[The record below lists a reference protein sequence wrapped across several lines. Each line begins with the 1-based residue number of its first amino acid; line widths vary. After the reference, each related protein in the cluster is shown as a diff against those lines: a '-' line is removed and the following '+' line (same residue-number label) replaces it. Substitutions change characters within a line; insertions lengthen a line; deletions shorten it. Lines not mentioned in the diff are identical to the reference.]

1 MVDRRFSELRE
12 ELLRAGVAPRKIRRA
27 VLEIESHFQQLV
39 DEEVARG
46 SSDHYARSEA
56 HRLLGSNQ
64 TLVQHYAARPE
75 FRAWSR
81 RWPAVWFTLVA
92 LAAYLALSISSLAIL
107 HTVVEH
113 MSVYLSHVYIAPEVT
128 YRIDLM
134 ARIVFL
140 WLFSWFVAIAFA
152 VLAYRRRVA
161 LHWPIAGIVALSI
174 LASLINVTVTLTGGP
189 TPGEY
194 GAGIGFSTRSL
205 PGQMT
210 RAVIIASLV
219 SVPLWLAT
227 RRVQRNSRVN

>member
-1 MVDRRFSELRE
+1 MVDQRFRELRE
-12 ELLRAGVAPRKIRRA
+12 GLLRAGVATRKIRRA

-46 SSDHYARSEA
+46 TADHYARSEA

-64 TLVQHYAARPE
+64 TLVQHYAAQPA

-81 RWPAVWFTLVA
+81 RWPAIWFTLVA
-92 LAAYLALSISSLAIL
+92 LAAYVALSISSLAIL
-107 HTVVEH
+107 HTVAEH
-113 MSVYLSHVYIAPEVT
+113 MRDYLRHVHIAPQVT
-128 YRIDLM
+128 YRIDLA

-140 WLFSWFVAIAFA
+140 WLFPWFVAIAFA

-161 LHWPIAGIVALSI
+161 LHWPIVGIVVVSI
-174 LASLINVTVTLTGGP
+174 LASLINVTVILTGGP

-194 GAGIGFSTRSL
+194 GAGIGFSTQSL

-210 RAVIIASLV
+210 RAAIIASLV
-219 SVPLWLAT
+219 SVPLWLAM
-227 RRVQRNSRVN
+227 RRLERNSRVN

>member
-1 MVDRRFSELRE
+1 MVDQRFSDLRE
-12 ELLRAGVAPRKIRRA
+12 GLLRAGVATRKIRRA

-46 SSDHYARSEA
+46 TPDQCARSAA
-56 HRLLGSNQ
+56 HRQLGQNQ
-64 TLVQHYAARPE
+64 TLVQHYAAQPA

-81 RWPAVWFTLVA
+81 RWPAIWFTLVA

-107 HTVVEH
+107 HTVVAH
-113 MSVYLSHVYIAPEVT
+113 MGGYLRHVYIAPQIT
-128 YRIDLM
+128 YRIDLA

-140 WLFSWFVAIAFA
+140 WLFPCFVAIAFA

-161 LHWPIAGIVALSI
+161 LHWPIAGIVAVSI
-174 LASLINVTVTLTGGP
+174 LASLINITVTLTGGP
-189 TPGEY
+189 APGEY
-194 GAGIGFSTRSL
+194 GAGIGFTAQSL

-219 SVPLWLAT
+219 SVPLWRAM
-227 RRVQRNSRVN
+227 RRVQRNSTVN

>member
-92 LAAYLALSISSLAIL
+92 LAAYLALSISSLAVL

-113 MSVYLSHVYIAPEVT
+113 MSGYLRHMYIAPQVT
-128 YRIDLM
+128 YRIDLA

-140 WLFSWFVAIAFA
+140 WLFPWFVAIAFA

-161 LHWPIAGIVALSI
+161 LHWPIAGIVAISI

-194 GAGIGFSTRSL
+194 GAGIGFSAQSL
-205 PGQMT
+205 PEQVT

-219 SVPLWLAT
+219 SVPLWLAM
-227 RRVQRNSRVN
+227 RRVQRNSSVN

>member
-1 MVDRRFSELRE
+1 MVDQRFSELRE
-12 ELLRAGVAPRKIRRA
+12 GLLRAGVATRKIRRA
-27 VLEIESHFQQLV
+27 ILEIESHFQQLV

-46 SSDHYARSEA
+46 TSDHCARSEA
-56 HRLLGSNQ
+56 HRRLGSNH

-81 RWPAVWFTLVA
+81 RWPAIWFTLVA
-92 LAAYLALSISSLAIL
+92 LAAYVALSISSLAIL

-113 MSVYLSHVYIAPEVT
+113 MRDYLRHVYIAPQVT
-128 YRIDLM
+128 YRIDLA

-140 WLFSWFVAIAFA
+140 WLFPWFVAIAFA

-161 LHWPIAGIVALSI
+161 LHWPVVGIVVISI

-194 GAGIGFSTRSL
+194 GAGIGFSTQSL

-210 RAVIIASLV
+210 RAAIIASLV
-219 SVPLWLAT
+219 AVPLWLAM
-227 RRVQRNSRVN
+227 RRLERNSRVN

>member
-1 MVDRRFSELRE
+1 LTPRFSDLRE
-12 ELLRAGVAPRKIRRA
+12 ELLRAGVAAPRIRRA
-27 VLEIESHFQQLV
+27 VLEIESHFQQVV

-46 SSDHYARSEA
+46 TSDHYARSEA
-56 HRLLGSNQ
+56 HRLLGTNQ

-81 RWPAVWFTLVA
+81 RWPAIWFTLVL
-92 LAAYLALSISSLAIL
+92 LAAYLALSILSLAIL
-107 HTVVEH
+107 HAVVES
-113 MSVYLSHVYIAPEVT
+113 MSDYLRHVHIAPQVT
-128 YRIDLM
+128 YRIDLV

-140 WLFSWFVAIAFA
+140 WLFPWFVAIAFA

-161 LHWPIAGIVALSI
+161 LHWPIAGIVAVSI

-194 GAGIGFSTRSL
+194 GAGIGFSAQSL

-219 SVPLWLAT
+219 SVPLWLAM
-227 RRVQRNSRVN
+227 RRLHRNSRMN

>member
-1 MVDRRFSELRE
+1 MVDQRFNELRE
-12 ELLRAGVAPRKIRRA
+12 ELLRAGVATPKIWRA

-46 SSDHYARSEA
+46 TPDQYARSEA

-64 TLVQHYAARPE
+64 TLVQHYAAQPE

-81 RWPAVWFTLVA
+81 RWPGIWFTLVA

-107 HTVVEH
+107 HTIVGH
-113 MSVYLSHVYIAPEVT
+113 MSGYLRHVYIAPQVT
-128 YRIDLM
+128 YRIDLA

-140 WLFSWFVAIAFA
+140 WLFPWFVAIAFG

-161 LHWPIAGIVALSI
+161 LHWPIAGIVAVSI
-174 LASLINVTVTLTGGP
+174 LASLVNVTVTLTGGP

-194 GAGIGFSTRSL
+194 GAGIGLSAQSL

-219 SVPLWLAT
+219 SVPLWLAM
-227 RRVQRNSRVN
+227 RRLQRNSSVN

>member
-1 MVDRRFSELRE
+1 MVDQRFSELRE
-12 ELLRAGVAPRKIRRA
+12 GLLRAGVAKRKIRRA
-27 VLEIESHFQQLV
+27 VSEIEGHFQQLV

-46 SSDHYARSEA
+46 TPDYYARSEA
-56 HRLLGSNQ
+56 HRVLGPNQ

-75 FRAWSR
+75 LRAWSR
-81 RWPAVWFTLVA
+81 RWPAIWFTLVA
-92 LAAYLALSISSLAIL
+92 LAAYLALSISSLVIL

-113 MSVYLSHVYIAPEVT
+113 IGDYLRHVYIAPQVT
-128 YRIDLM
+128 YRIDLV

-140 WLFSWFVAIAFA
+140 WVFPWFVASAFA

-161 LHWPIAGIVALSI
+161 LHWPIVGIVAVSI
-174 LASLINVTVTLTGGP
+174 LASLTNVTVTLTGGP

-194 GAGIGFSTRSL
+194 GAGIGFSGQSL

-219 SVPLWLAT
+219 SMPLWLAM
-227 RRVQRNSRVN
+227 RRVRRNTRVS

>member
-1 MVDRRFSELRE
+1 MVDQRFSELRE
-12 ELLRAGVAPRKIRRA
+12 GLLRAGVASRKIRRA
-27 VLEIESHFQQLV
+27 VLEIEGHFQHLV

-46 SSDHYARSEA
+46 TPYHLARSEA
-56 HRLLGSNQ
+56 HRLLGPNQ
-64 TLVQHYAARPE
+64 TLLQYYAAQPE
-75 FRAWSR
+75 LRAWSR
-81 RWPAVWFTLVA
+81 RWPAIWFTLVA

-113 MSVYLSHVYIAPEVT
+113 MRDYLRHVHIAPQVT
-128 YRIDLM
+128 YRIDLV

-140 WLFSWFVAIAFA
+140 WLFPWFVAIAFA

-161 LHWPIAGIVALSI
+161 LQWPIVGIVVVSI
-174 LASLINVTVTLTGGP
+174 LASLINVTVILTGGP

-194 GAGIGFSTRSL
+194 GAGIGFSTQSL

-219 SVPLWLAT
+219 SVPLWLAM

>member
-1 MVDRRFSELRE
+1 MVDQRFSELRE
-12 ELLRAGVAPRKIRRA
+12 GLLRAGVATRKIRRA
-27 VLEIESHFQQLV
+27 VLEIEAHFQQFV

-46 SSDHYARSEA
+46 TPDQYARSEA
-56 HRLLGSNQ
+56 HRLLGTNQ
-64 TLVQHYAARPE
+64 ILVQHYAARPE

-81 RWPAVWFTLVA
+81 RWPAIWFTLVA

-107 HTVVEH
+107 HSVVQH
-113 MSVYLSHVYIAPEVT
+113 MSGYLRQVHIAPQVT
-128 YRIDLM
+128 YRIDLA
-134 ARIVFL
+134 ARIVLL
-140 WLFSWFVAIAFA
+140 WLFPWFVAITFA

-161 LHWPIAGIVALSI
+161 LLWPIVGVVAASV
-174 LASLINVTVTLTGGP
+174 LASLVNVTVTLTGGP

-194 GAGIGFSTRSL
+194 GAGIGFSAQSL

-210 RAVIIASLV
+210 RAAIIASLV